1 MIWCNNTNCER
12 NDCISV
18 AFFDSSK
25 AFDTVC
31 DTGIFF
37 KLSEIGIS
45 PKVWMILDEIYSN
58 AKSCVLR
65 NSVYSR
71 TFRQIRGL
79 CQGRMLAPTLYVLYI
94 IELLKKLTRMK
105 QKGSSIIDVHI
116 ACPTQADDIAL
127 ISPSAR
133 NMQDMLLMC
142 ENCSSKW

>member
-1 MIWCNNTNCER
+1 
-12 NDCISV
+12 
-18 AFFDSSK
+18 
-25 AFDTVC
+25 
-31 DTGIFF
+31 
-37 KLSEIGIS
+37 
-45 PKVWMILDEIYSN
+45 
-58 AKSCVLR
+58 
-65 NSVYSR
+65 
-71 TFRQIRGL
+71 
-79 CQGRMLAPTLYVLYI
+79 MLAPTLYVLYI